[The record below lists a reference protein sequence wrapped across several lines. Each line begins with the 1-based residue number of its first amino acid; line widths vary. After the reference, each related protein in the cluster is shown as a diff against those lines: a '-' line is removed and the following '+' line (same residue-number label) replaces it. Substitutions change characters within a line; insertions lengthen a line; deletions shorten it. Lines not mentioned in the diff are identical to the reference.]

1 MFLMKIP
8 YKDTYWVIPD
18 KILAGRTPYCVDKQA
33 TYNNLSALLAHKI
46 DLIINLTE
54 EGEFPD
60 YENELMFF
68 AKGINRK
75 VEILRKAI
83 PDFGIP
89 DKKLMKD
96 ILNIIETALQK
107 DKRVFVHCYGGIG
120 RTGTL
125 VGSYLLQNRLAEK
138 ENVFEKIKAL
148 RSRLGVLISP
158 ETDEQKQFV
167 LDWNI

>member
-1 MFLMKIP
+1 
-8 YKDTYWVIPD
+8 
-18 KILAGRTPYCVDKQA
+18 
-33 TYNNLSALLAHKI
+33 
-46 DLIINLTE
+46 
-54 EGEFPD
+54 
-60 YENELMFF
+60 
-68 AKGINRK
+68 
-75 VEILRKAI
+75 
-83 PDFGIP
+83 
-89 DKKLMKD
+89 
-96 ILNIIETALQK
+96 
-107 DKRVFVHCYGGIG
+107 VHCYGGIG